1 MSEFVVQKTTGQ
13 GVGAKD
19 KTVRILKMAWLLQ
32 ARHCTVE
39 HLVRRFGV
47 SRRTVYRDLR
57 LIDAAELPLV
67 GQRLGKGYRLAE
79 DVAGVGSLGQQNPPR
94 FC

>member
-1 MSEFVVQKTTGQ
+1 MSQFVVQKTTGQ

-19 KTVRILKMAWLLQ
+19 KTVRVLKMAWLLQ
-32 ARHCTVE
+32 ARDCTVE
-39 HLVRRFGV
+39 HLVSRFGV

-57 LIDAAELPLV
+57 LIDEAELPLV
-67 GQRLGKGYRLAE
+67 GQRLSRGYRLSGDVCEGVAE
-79 DVAGVGSLGQQNPPR
+79 RHPPR